1 MLSAKPWRADTVI
14 LFCAAQFVC
23 LCFGMIMAGLL
34 QKFGVTGFK
43 ETEDAGNILVG
54 TLCFQG
60 ATWVLIPIFLRQNQM
75 GVREALGLRGPKL
88 NQALLMAV
96 LFVVVILPVA
106 LLLQTASVQVLTR
119 LGWPPANETAVTLM
133 TGAKSLGLKIY
144 LGFFA
149 VVLAPVAEEFI
160 FRGMLFPFI
169 KQLGRPRL
177 AWFGVSALFALIHFD
192 AAIFVPLFVLA
203 LGLTWLYETTDNL
216 LAPIVAHSLFNTTNL
231 VLLYLTDEFS
241 RTLPAQP

>member
-14 LFCAAQFVC
+14 LFCTAQFVC
-23 LCFGMIMAGLL
+23 LCIGMITAGLL

-106 LLLQTASVQVLTR
+106 LLLQTASVHVLTR
-119 LGWPPANETAVTLM
+119 LGWPPVNETAVTLM
-133 TGAKSLGLKIY
+133 TGAKSLGLQLY
-144 LGFFA
+144 LGLFA
-149 VVLAPVAEEFI
+149 VVLA
-160 FRGMLFPFI
+160 
-169 KQLGRPRL
+169 PRL

-216 LAPIVAHSLFNTTNL
+216 IAPIVAHSLFNTTNL